1 MAAENVNPEFS
12 LKEETTNY
20 FIEKIKQNNLTS
32 KKHKNVCT
40 ALFYIEQSLV
50 LVSIVTRCVLNF
62 AFASV
67 VGIAIGIGNSVV
79 GLKLCA
85 LGAGIKRC
93 K

>member
-1 MAAENVNPEFS
+1 MAAENLNPEFS
-12 LKEETTNY
+12 LKEETRNY

-50 LVSIVTRCVLNF
+50 LVSVVNRCVLNF